1 MSIFNMVLLVD
12 LGRSVNAYRQ
22 QALLGDA
29 IGKNKKM
36 KSDIETSNL
45 LSASVV
51 RRPQACFNWNSIL
64 QA

>member
-1 MSIFNMVLLVD
+1 MVLLVD

-51 RRPQACFNWNSIL
+51 RRPQACFN
-64 QA
+64 